1 MCKTDNRRAGLAEAG
16 VREPDVRIFGF
27 PSHGSATGVGGEEG
41 MSQRGAKA
49 PGITAENPP
58 FQMLKEN

>member
-1 MCKTDNRRAGLAEAG
+1 MAGAG
-16 VREPDVRIFGF
+16 AGEPDAWLFGL
-27 PSHGSATGVGGEEG
+27 PSHGSATGVGGEEN